1 MATDSRIVDIF
12 KRLGDETPPPIR
24 LSRLLQSPVQGYF
37 SFVTHRD
44 DRGTVVR
51 ILESLGNASVNLR
64 FISEHPGGN
73 GEVRIQLCCDAEAQ
87 QTVVEIFQ
95 RAEFARAIREFR
107 HVDAVVILSLY
118 PFSGQPQVAGRVFA
132 ILRKRHIE
140 ILSANTATSVFS
152 LIVSLG
158 DLASV
163 IASLKQVFIWQ

>member
-24 LSRLLQSPVQGYF
+24 LSRLLESPVQGYF

-64 FISEHPGGN
+64 FISEHPGGK
-73 GEVRIQLCCDAEAQ
+73 GEVRIQFCCDADDQE
-87 QTVVEIFQ
+87 TVAKMFQ
-95 RAEFARAIREFR
+95 RAEFSRAIRELR
-107 HVDAVVILSLY
+107 HIDAVVILSLY
-118 PFSGQPQVAGRVFA
+118 PFNGQPQVAGRVFA